1 MYGCMYVCMYVG
13 VCMCVRVC
21 VCMYV
26 CLFLFVC
33 LRVGVCGSVR
43 VQIKKIGAVTW
54 FFIFILFNQ
63 TMDDSS
69 NGIAFGYLKKTKL
82 MK

>member
-1 MYGCMYVCMYVG
+1 
-13 VCMCVRVC
+13 MCVS
-21 VCMYV
+21 
-26 CLFLFVC
+26 VC
-33 LRVGVCGSVR
+33 LRVGVCVSVR
-43 VQIKKIGAVTW
+43 DQINKIGALTR
-54 FFIFILFNQ
+54 FFIYFLFNQ

>member
-1 MYGCMYVCMYVG
+1 M
-13 VCMCVRVC
+13 
-21 VCMYV
+21 
-26 CLFLFVC
+26 
-33 LRVGVCGSVR
+33 SVT
-43 VQIKKIGAVTW
+43 VQIKKIGAVTR